1 MAHTPEEAEE
11 ENGPTKSSISS
22 DMSHDDDDDD
32 DDGLEDVEEINT
44 NQVEEYQIHPI
55 QSQQTTY
62 SRLSRTRTNHS
73 ELSRIISGIKDDQ
86 QIDEQ
91 NKNNYKQ
98 TGDAEYIL
106 TNEIDRVTT
115 NIIDSRQHST
125 TDLELQRRHL
135 HLQQQQQQQ
144 QELNENSKPS
154 SRSSP
159 ISGDSQRDN
168 LSINEEKKKDFVDD
182 EDEDEEKEKD
192 SDYKP
197 DGGMAWI
204 MAICAMMAMFS
215 TWGAN
220 SGYGVFLNYYLE
232 SNTFPEAT
240 KYDYA
245 LIGGIVVFMANILS
259 PLSALLY
266 KMLGFKFV
274 CCLGIVFQTLGWIC
288 ASFAKKIWH
297 LYLTQGV
304 SVGISFLLI
313 FIPAT
318 LVLPTWFEKKK
329 ATSMGICVSGA
340 GLGGLIFSLS
350 VNKVIQDTGDQR
362 WALRMVGFVTLFSTL
377 LSALIMRPRNY
388 KQPPLKESLS
398 KTFIIESIKAIFD
411 VHVFKNR
418 GIILI
423 ALWFSIALI
432 GYILM
437 LFTMSSYAT
446 SVGLSHYQGSILT
459 SVMNAAQMVGRP
471 SMGLTADRIGRAN
484 FTTSACL
491 VITILLYAFWINA
504 TTFGSLIAFVVIVGL
519 LIGVGSSLAQPLAAD
534 VLDPH
539 MEQMPAAWSGINI
552 TVSFFCLVS
561 EVIAL
566 ALVVPGSKRPYL
578 HTQIFAGAC
587 FFACFL
593 LMILIREFLIKK
605 QLTLRLEFT
614 KNKLLEIS
622 GTTKGGYLRCQDNEQ
637 HVKKD
642 GEKEQEEEEEE
653 EEESILIERVER
665 YENLLNNT
673 LTGFFIRALY
683 PIKV

>member
-1 MAHTPEEAEE
+1 MVNTSSTSRRREEDE
-11 ENGPTKSSISS
+11 ENSPTKSSVSS
-22 DMSHDDDDDD
+22 DMSHNSFDD

-44 NQVEEYQIHPI
+44 NQVEEYQIRPI
-55 QSQQTTY
+55 QSQQSTS

-86 QIDEQ
+86 QLDEQ
-91 NKNNYKQ
+91 NRNNYKH

-106 TNEIDRVTT
+106 ANEIDRVAT

-135 HLQQQQQQQ
+135 HLQ
-144 QELNENSKPS
+144 EINGS
-154 SRSSP
+154 SRGPRFSGSP
-159 ISGDSQRDN
+159 DD
-168 LSINEEKKKDFVDD
+168 LSINDEEEEEENEKKGEFLQ
-182 EDEDEEKEKD
+182 E
-192 SDYKP
+192 SSHKP
-197 DGGMAWI
+197 DGGMAWL

-220 SGYGVFLNYYLE
+220 AGYGVFLNYYLD

-240 KYDYA
+240 KYDFA

-266 KMLGFKFV
+266 KMLGFRFV
-274 CCLGIVFQTLGWIC
+274 CCIGIIFQTLGWIC
-288 ASFAKKIWH
+288 ASFAKRIWH

-304 SVGISFLLI
+304 LVGISFLLI

-350 VNKVIQDTGDQR
+350 VNKVIQETGNQR
-362 WALRMVGFVTLFSTL
+362 WALRMVGFVTLFSAL
-377 LSALIMRPRNY
+377 LSALIMKPRNFT
-388 KQPPLKESLS
+388 QPPLKESLS
-398 KTFIIESIKAIFD
+398 KTFIIESVKAIFD
-411 VHVFKNR
+411 VRVFKNR

-432 GYILM
+432 GYTLM
-437 LFTMSSYAT
+437 LFSMSSYAS
-446 SVGLSHYQGSILT
+446 SVGLSHSQGSILT
-459 SVMNAAQMVGRP
+459 SVMNAAQIVGRP
-471 SMGLTADRIGRAN
+471 SMGITADRIGRAN
-484 FTTSACL
+484 FTASACL
-491 VITILLYAFWINA
+491 LITILLFAFWINA
-504 TTFGSLIAFVVIVGL
+504 TTFGSLIAFAVIIGL
-519 LIGVGSSLAQPLAAD
+519 VIGVGSSLAQPLAAD

-566 ALVVPGSKRPYL
+566 ALVIPGAKRPYL
-578 HTQIFAGAC
+578 HTQIFAGSC

-605 QLTLRLEFT
+605 QLTSRLEFT
-614 KNKLLEIS
+614 KSKLHKVA
-622 GTTKGGYLRCQDNEQ
+622 GTTKSGYLRCQDDEQ
-637 HVKKD
+637 QAKKD
-642 GEKEQEEEEEE
+642 SEDTNKEEEE

-665 YENLLNNT
+665 YEQLLNNT
-673 LTGFFIRALY
+673 FTGFFIRALY